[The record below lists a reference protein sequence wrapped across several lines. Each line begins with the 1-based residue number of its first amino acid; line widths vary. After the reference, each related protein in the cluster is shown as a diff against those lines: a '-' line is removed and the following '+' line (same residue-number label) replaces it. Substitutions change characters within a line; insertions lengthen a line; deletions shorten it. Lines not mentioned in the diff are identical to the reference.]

1 MSNTAFL
8 QEIGLDSEE
17 VQAKIDEIIKE
28 ESDTQKE
35 SDMEALWHV
44 YGTQL
49 SDDSV
54 IYVEDGYLNMI
65 ITVGVLG
72 LGRLN
77 EAFQIIEIDT

>member
-1 MSNTAFL
+1 
-8 QEIGLDSEE
+8 
-17 VQAKIDEIIKE
+17 
-28 ESDTQKE
+28 
-35 SDMEALWHV
+35 MEALWHV
-44 YGTQL
+44 DGTQL